1 MEDSVFTKIIRR
13 ELSAEILYED
23 DTAIIILDRFPTVV
37 GQTLVITK
45 QQVPYVFDLDAETYT
60 HLMNISKK
68 VAHALDR
75 AYSPLRTCVVIEGFD
90 VPHVHVRLYPVTK
103 APLTL
108 TQGDFASDEALQ
120 IEGDRIREHLKLI

>member
-23 DTAIIILDRFPTVV
+23 DTAIVILDRFPTVV

-68 VAHALDR
+68 VAQALDR